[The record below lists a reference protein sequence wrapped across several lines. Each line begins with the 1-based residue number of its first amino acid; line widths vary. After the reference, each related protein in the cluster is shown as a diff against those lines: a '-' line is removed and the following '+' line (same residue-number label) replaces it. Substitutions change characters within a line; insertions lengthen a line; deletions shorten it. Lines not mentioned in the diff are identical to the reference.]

1 MISKKSFLYLAF
13 VFYATAMSYLFG
25 LIVGVYISLLT
36 CSFFMLLT
44 PLVAYVAMF
53 SALFSR
59 GNSLRIL
66 QRWMLGVWIL
76 LLILNIITLVFFPI
90 VYTKTALTMF
100 LYHMFLVPMAGGVPI
115 AVTGFAA
122 LYSWLVA
129 EYTESWLRLLL
140 CVLGALASS
149 FAFHFFMKGFYFAQF
164 IASLNSTTINY

>member
-1 MISKKSFLYLAF
+1 
-13 VFYATAMSYLFG
+13 
-25 LIVGVYISLLT
+25 
-36 CSFFMLLT
+36 
-44 PLVAYVAMF
+44 
-53 SALFSR
+53 
-59 GNSLRIL
+59 
-66 QRWMLGVWIL
+66 
-76 LLILNIITLVFFPI
+76 
-90 VYTKTALTMF
+90 
-100 LYHMFLVPMAGGVPI
+100 MFLVPMAGGVPI